1 MTWTRAQVLAERAVT
16 LVSDDETLSRQRCL
30 DALAEVR
37 LFQGRFD
44 EAAALY
50 FEVADGSPWRHFAL
64 ASAGLATAY
73 AGRLDEARALN
84 KRASHASSPTDV
96 AFHHYTAGEI
106 DNRAGAWTTA
116 QDHYRHALHLS
127 RISGATFIHNVA
139 AVGLVSV
146 QAAAGEVPTALNG
159 YRELIDHWERTGG
172 WIQQWTTLRNLADLL
187 DLLEDRSAAAFLR
200 GAADAN
206 DSANTNCPYSTDD
219 ATNGQIDAGGVA
231 SAPRTRTQA
240 LDVARQ
246 SISRHLDDRTR
257 TSGRGAAG
265 ATSASDGEPR

>member
-1 MTWTRAQVLAERAVT
+1 MRHPHRRRLPPLHRRR
-16 LVSDDETLSRQRCL
+16 DRQP
-30 DALAEVR
+30 
-37 LFQGRFD
+37 GR
-44 EAAALY
+44 
-50 FEVADGSPWRHFAL
+50 R
-64 ASAGLATAY
+64 
-73 AGRLDEARALN
+73 R
-84 KRASHASSPTDV
+84 
-96 AFHHYTAGEI
+96 
-106 DNRAGAWTTA
+106 TTA

-206 DSANTNCPYSTDD
+206 DSANTNGPYSTDD

-246 SISRHLDDRTR
+246 SISRHLDDERAR
-257 TSGRGAAG
+257 LDVVPPERRPPAMENPGSHAA
-265 ATSASDGEPR
+265 